1 MPRQEA
7 TKQVGVRIPKEYF
20 ATIQAVA
27 ELKGQDNSTVINE
40 LIFEAMPRMQ
50 SWLADQIGVRM
61 LAFRLALAYLEPRPS
76 DFQVELMQCLARMIP
91 ERTLAA
97 DAAEEL
103 QQRFHRV
110 MEDQDRP
117 SDGKEKEKRLSSEK
131 ASEFFLRMLNLEDDL
146 CRRLTATPGRKGRGS
161 PQSER

>member
-40 LIFEAMPRMQ
+40 LIFETMPRMQ

-61 LAFRLALAYLEPRPS
+61 LAFRLALAFLEPRPS

-91 ERTLAA
+91 ERSLAT
-97 DAAEEL
+97 DSPEEKE
-103 QQRFHRV
+103 QRFHRV
-110 MEDQDRP
+110 MRVLNGPSAVKKGEDSL
-117 SDGKEKEKRLSSEK
+117 SDEK
-131 ASEFFLRMLNLEDDL
+131 ASEFLLQVLNLEEDL

-161 PQSER
+161 PQFER